1 MKRDNYP
8 LHITLFLL
16 TLMTT
21 TIAGAALRL
30 GKTAYWPWLFGIE
43 FDPGNVAAE
52 DLIMGIPFSL
62 AFVGFLTAHEFGHYF
77 TARYHK
83 VKTSLPYYIPIFT
96 PFNLPFKIG
105 SLGAVIRLRE
115 TPSSTRKFFDIG
127 IAGPLAGFVV
137 SVGLLI
143 YGFAT
148 LPPAQEYIYS
158 VHDMYRTEFGHVPSE
173 AEMHTY
179 MEEHQMGGAGIK
191 LGSNLLY
198 DFLANTIP
206 ADKAQVPPAFEM
218 MHYPFLLAGF
228 LTLFFTAMNLLPIGQ
243 LDGGHVIYGLFG
255 KKRAHAVS
263 KAAVVCLLM
272 IGGSGFMNFSGL
284 AGSDLEGGGL
294 FTRLSS
300 NFQMLGDFAQRLIG
314 VPLYGF
320 FVWYVL
326 RRVFKQWPRGR
337 TIWFTL
343 SLLAL
348 QATACA
354 LWPSIE
360 VNGVWLL
367 YSFLAVRVLGVE
379 HPGAATEE
387 PLSTGRKVLGI
398 IAIVIF
404 IISFSPAPLLF
415 F

>member
-1 MKRDNYP
+1 M
-8 LHITLFLL
+8 
-16 TLMTT
+16 
-21 TIAGAALRL
+21 
-30 GKTAYWPWLFGIE
+30 
-43 FDPGNVAAE
+43 
-52 DLIMGIPFSL
+52 
-62 AFVGFLTAHEFGHYF
+62 
-77 TARYHK
+77 ARYHK

-96 PFNLPFKIG
+96 PLPFPFKIG

-127 IAGPLAGFVV
+127 ITGPLAGFVV

-148 LPPAQEYIYS
+148 LPPAEEYIYS
-158 VHDMYRTEFGHVPSE
+158 VHDMYRTEFHHVPTE
-173 AEMHTY
+173 LELKHYAE
-179 MEEHQMGGAGIK
+179 EKQMSSSGIK

-198 DFLANTIP
+198 DFLSRTIP
-206 ADKAQVPPAFEM
+206 SDRAQVPPPYEM

-243 LDGGHVIYGLFG
+243 LDGGHVIYGLLG
-255 KKRAHAVS
+255 KKRAHVVSRFAVIG
-263 KAAVVCLLM
+263 LLV

-284 AGSDLEGGGL
+284 AGSEVVEGGFFVQL
-294 FTRLSS
+294 SARL
-300 NFQMLGDFAQRLIG
+300 QMLGDSSQRLLG
-314 VPLYGF
+314 VPIFGF

-326 RRVFKQWPRGR
+326 RKVFKTWRSGKVIAL
-337 TIWFTL
+337 TV

-348 QATACA
+348 QALACA
-354 LWPSIE
+354 CWPSIE
-360 VNGVWLL
+360 VNGIWLL

-379 HPGAATEE
+379 HPGAQHEE
-387 PLSTGRKVLGI
+387 PLSAGRKILGVL
-398 IAIVIF
+398 AIVIF